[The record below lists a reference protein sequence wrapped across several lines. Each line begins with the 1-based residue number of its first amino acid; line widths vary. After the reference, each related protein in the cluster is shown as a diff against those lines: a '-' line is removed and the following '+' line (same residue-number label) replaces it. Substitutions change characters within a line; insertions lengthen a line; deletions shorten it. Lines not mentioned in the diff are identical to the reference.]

1 MVFKYY
7 KRTIYVWT
15 KIIILTNFKDNKMN
29 ATNTQNYYFNKIV
42 YFDNV
47 NLIEDKYIVEEINY
61 LINTYQ
67 SMHPSQ
73 SIN

>member
-1 MVFKYY
+1 
-7 KRTIYVWT
+7 
-15 KIIILTNFKDNKMN
+15 MN

-67 SMHPSQ
+67 SMHPSE